1 MTMIKRATIALASL
15 VFAATAFA
23 GGHMA
28 TKDIVETAVDADD
41 FNTLV
46 AAVQAAGLVE
56 TLQGDGPFTVFAP
69 NDAAFAKI
77 PSATLNGL
85 LEDPEAL
92 GAILGLHVVAGKVM
106 AADVVG
112 LSSAETITG
121 ETLTIEV
128 MGGSVMVNGATV
140 IATDI
145 ETSNGVIHVI
155 DTVLI
160 PPE

>member
-1 MTMIKRATIALASL
+1 MNVIKRATITLASV

-23 GGHMA
+23 GAHMA
-28 TKDIVETAVDADD
+28 SKDIVETAIESDD

-69 NDAAFAKI
+69 NDAAFDKI
-77 PSATLNGL
+77 PSATLNSL

-106 AADVVG
+106 AEDVVG

-128 MGGSVMVNGATV
+128 MGGNVMVNGAKV

-155 DTVLI
+155 DTVI
-160 PPE
+160 TE

>member
-1 MTMIKRATIALASL
+1 MNLIKRATITLASV

-23 GGHMA
+23 GAHMA
-28 TKDIVETAVDADD
+28 SKDIVETAVEADD

-69 NDAAFAKI
+69 NDAAFDKI
-77 PSATLNGL
+77 PSATLNSL

-106 AADVVG
+106 AEDVVG

-128 MGGSVMVNGATV
+128 MGGNVMVNGATV

-155 DTVLI
+155 DTVI
-160 PPE
+160 TE

>member
-1 MTMIKRATIALASL
+1 MNLIKRATITLASV

-23 GGHMA
+23 GAHMA
-28 TKDIVETAVDADD
+28 SKDIVETAIESDD

-69 NDAAFAKI
+69 NDAAFDKI
-77 PSATLNGL
+77 PSATLNSL

-106 AADVVG
+106 AEDVVG

-128 MGGSVMVNGATV
+128 TGGKVMVNGATV

-155 DTVLI
+155 DTVI
-160 PPE
+160 TE

>member
-1 MTMIKRATIALASL
+1 MTLIKRASLTLASL
-15 VFAATAFA
+15 MFAATAIA
-23 GGHMA
+23 GAHTGSG
-28 TKDIVETAVDADD
+28 KDIVETAVESDD

-69 NDAAFAKI
+69 NDAAFDKI
-77 PSATLNGL
+77 PSSTLNGL

-106 AADVVG
+106 AEAVVG
-112 LSSAETITG
+112 MSSAETITG
-121 ETLTIEV
+121 ETLNISV
-128 MGGSVMVNGATV
+128 MGGNVMINGATV

-155 DTVLI
+155 DTVI
-160 PPE
+160 TE

>member
-1 MTMIKRATIALASL
+1 MTLIKRASLTLASII
-15 VFAATAFA
+15 FAATAFA
-23 GGHMA
+23 DGHMA
-28 TKDIVETAVDADD
+28 SEKDIVETAVESDD

-69 NDAAFAKI
+69 NDAAFDKI
-77 PSATLNGL
+77 PSATLNSL
-85 LEDPEAL
+85 LEDPAAL

-112 LSSAETITG
+112 MSSAETITG
-121 ETLTIEV
+121 ETLNISV
-128 MGGSVMVNGATV
+128 MGGNVMINGATV

-155 DTVLI
+155 DTVI
-160 PPE
+160 TE

>member
-1 MTMIKRATIALASL
+1 MTLIKRASMTLASVL
-15 VFAATAFA
+15 FAATAFA
-23 GGHMA
+23 GAHVA
-28 TKDIVETAVDADD
+28 DKDIVETAIEADD

-77 PSATLNGL
+77 PSDTLNGL

-92 GAILGLHVVAGKVM
+92 GAILGLHVVSGKVM
-106 AADVVG
+106 AEDVVG
-112 LSSAETITG
+112 MSSAQTITG
-121 ETLTIEV
+121 ETLNISV
-128 MGGSVMVNGATV
+128 MGGNVMVNGATV

-155 DTVLI
+155 DTVI
-160 PPE
+160 TE

>member
-1 MTMIKRATIALASL
+1 MNLIKRATISLASV

-23 GGHMA
+23 GAHMA
-28 TKDIVETAVDADD
+28 SKDIVETAIESDD

-69 NDAAFAKI
+69 NDAAFDKI
-77 PSATLNGL
+77 PSATLNSL

-106 AADVVG
+106 AEDVVG

-128 MGGSVMVNGATV
+128 MGGKVMVNGATV

-155 DTVLI
+155 DTVI
-160 PPE
+160 TE

>member
-1 MTMIKRATIALASL
+1 MIKRASITLASL

-23 GGHMA
+23 GAHMA
-28 TKDIVETAVDADD
+28 KKDIVETAVEADD

-77 PSATLNGL
+77 PSSTLNGL

-92 GAILGLHVVAGKVM
+92 GAILGMHVVAGKVM

-112 LSSAETITG
+112 MRSAETIMG
-121 ETLTIEV
+121 DTLTIEV
-128 MGGSVMVNGATV
+128 MGGNVMVNGAKV

-145 ETSNGVIHVI
+145 EASNGVIHVI
-155 DTVLI
+155 DTVI
-160 PPE
+160 TE

>member
-1 MTMIKRATIALASL
+1 MNVIKRATITLASV
-15 VFAATAFA
+15 VFSATAFA
-23 GGHMA
+23 GAHMA
-28 TKDIVETAVDADD
+28 SKDIVETAIESDD

-69 NDAAFAKI
+69 NDAAFDKI
-77 PSATLNGL
+77 PSATLNSL

-106 AADVVG
+106 AEDVVG

-128 MGGSVMVNGATV
+128 MGGKVMVNGATV

-155 DTVLI
+155 DTVI
-160 PPE
+160 TE